1 MLVSINPAVKGV
13 GPWVAYIEAGFTRS
27 TLGRRYRRYPFRWLA
42 VLDTWSY
49 LHMNFF
55 SGHIAAKVVGRRG
68 RDWSPQSERTG
79 A

>member
-1 MLVSINPAVKGV
+1 
-13 GPWVAYIEAGFTRS
+13 
-27 TLGRRYRRYPFRWLA
+27 LA